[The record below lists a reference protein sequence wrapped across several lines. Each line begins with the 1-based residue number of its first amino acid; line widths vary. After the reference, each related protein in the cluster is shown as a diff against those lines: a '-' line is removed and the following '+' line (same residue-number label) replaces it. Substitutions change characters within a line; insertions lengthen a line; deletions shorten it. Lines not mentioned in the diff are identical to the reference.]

1 VTNDLDTLLTAL
13 YVEIDDHVARPRAG
27 RGQRPKLTDAEL
39 ICLAVAQV
47 LLGFDS
53 EHRWIRF
60 PCCRLGHL
68 FPYLPN
74 QPGYHKRLRAAA
86 PLLAAAIS
94 HLARVSPSWC
104 DSLRLIDATPLPCAA
119 SRETVRRSDIAGSG
133 SYGFCAAH
141 TRYYWGFKLYLL
153 SAPDGMPIA
162 WCLADPKI
170 GEREVCL
177 DLLTIAVETGLL
189 APGST
194 VLADKGL
201 AGRQMERYAADQIGV
216 LLARPD
222 RKDERRRFGNLA
234 GIRQWIEAIYGTLKG
249 QLGLERHGSRTPAGV
264 FTRIAQ
270 RLLAMAACIWNNWR
284 TGPQGKRTLISYDH

>member
-1 VTNDLDTLLTAL
+1 MTTDLDTLLTAL
-13 YVEIDDHVARPRAG
+13 YVEIDDHVAPPRAG
-27 RGQRPKLTDAEL
+27 RGQRPRLTDAEL

-53 EHRWIRF
+53 EHRWVRF
-60 PCCRLGHL
+60 ASCRLGHL

-141 TRYYWGFKLYLL
+141 TRWYWGFKLYLL
-153 SAPDGMPIA
+153 AAPDGMPIT

-189 APGST
+189 VPGST

-201 AGRQMERYAADQIGV
+201 AGRETEGQIAALGV
-216 LLARPD
+216 RLLRPD
-222 RKDERRRFGNLA
+222 RRDEPHRHGSLGGF
-234 GIRQWIEAIYGTLKG
+234 RQWIESVYDSLKG
-249 QLGLERHGSRTPAGV
+249 QLSLERHGGRTPHGV

-270 RLLAMAACIWNNWR
+270 RLLALAAAIWHNWA
-284 TGPQGKRTLISYDH
+284 TGAPDKRSLTAYDH